1 MTDSAQPA
9 LRYLVIVNAA
19 PQSSEAAHSAYRFA
33 TALLD
38 QGHSIEQLFFYG
50 DGAHNASAVTVMP
63 QDEPNLPALWHALIE
78 EHAITSTAC
87 VSSAIRRGIL
97 GESARKRV
105 WLNPMT
111 CTPTS
116 GIGGHGQL
124 LAALD
129 SAERVISFG

>member
-1 MTDSAQPA
+1 MADSAQPA

-50 DGAHNASAVTVMP
+50 DGAHNASDVTVMP

-97 GESARKRV
+97 DETESNRHE
-105 WLNPMT
+105 LNAIT
-111 CTPTS
+111 CYPTS
-116 GIGGHGQL
+116 EIGGLGQL
-124 LAALD
+124 IAALD